1 MTKENNKMQVDIENL
16 FKQNVNDLSAIK
28 ELYRKLKDIE
38 NKISQIK
45 YIDNT
50 LANKLK
56 KEYEKLKKIILD
68 ENAQAK
74 LANEI
79 EIINSILVTKTSKE
93 ETKNVIETINSQM
106 INKANLNEVIKKG
119 QVTLNECDENML
131 AAIQNKEGETSFSLL
146 SIPRDKSVD
155 YTKTNFLQL
164 DTDINLFG
172 GVYLDGYELGKSSFP
187 LQLRTTSSR
196 KLIAVS
202 VKPNTNYTIIKDFV
216 EIEDGYYWFKVATDE
231 RDISTLFSSVPI
243 ELNGSVT
250 KTATSTLTNYFQITT
265 GKNDKTLL
273 VQVSTNQE
281 PFTQIVEGHY
291 SDFTTDKVYPII
303 PKKISI
309 YSKNEVDNL
318 IEEKTKKLYK
328 NIFSKA
334 GTECTIRMGK
344 AEYVF
349 KKITDSSINVNAWR
363 LYSGNLIDVNNDNA
377 IVGKMWSN
385 SDAEGAIQI
394 LGEEDFVSGY
404 HGDETFSSINIL
416 IDDSLIDLKSDYNN
430 LEFKNIKII
439 SESVVYH
446 CNTSNKSG
454 KIAFN
459 RVKTL
464 EFTDNT
470 VKINNRYICKD
481 NMLINRAALSLFN
494 CYKTYNG
501 TKFFTHYSTNDDLKL
516 YEVPN
521 TNEISLPYP
530 SPNMTEATFYTTI
543 GAIKFKILRGQN
555 NPNYKGSIA
564 NFDTQNRMKIYFD
577 YIASST
583 SGTQVNDGDILQ
595 SEFQF
600 TIE

>member
-1 MTKENNKMQVDIENL
+1 MTKLNTTLLKDLPIKQTSITDDDYVIVSSGGTKKLKIKDIT
-16 FKQNVNDLSAIK
+16 
-28 ELYRKLKDIE
+28 KDIE
-38 NKISQIK
+38 
-45 YIDNT
+45 
-50 LANKLK
+50 K
-56 KEYEKLKKIILD
+56 KAVDLEEKTIELSEQLD
-68 ENAQAK
+68 
-74 LANEI
+74 
-79 EIINSILVTKTSKE
+79 T
-93 ETKNVIETINSQM
+93 
-106 INKANLNEVIKKG
+106 KANLNEVIKKG
-119 QVTLNECDENML
+119 QVTLDECDENML
-131 AAIQNKEGETSFSLL
+131 SAIQNKEGETTFSLL

-172 GVYLDGYELGKSSFP
+172 GVYVDGYELGRSSSP
-187 LQLRTTSSR
+187 LQLRTTNSR

-216 EIEDGYYWFKVATDE
+216 EIEDGYYWFKVATDT
-231 RDISTLFSSVPI
+231 RDISTLFSSVPVD
-243 ELNGSVT
+243 LNGSVT
-250 KTATSTLTNYFQITT
+250 KTKTSSLANYFQITT
-265 GKNDKTLL
+265 GENDNTLL

-303 PKKISI
+303 PKEISI
-309 YSKNEVDNL
+309 YSRNEVDNL
-318 IEEKTKKLYK
+318 IKEKIEKINN
-328 NIFSKA
+328 NIFSKV
-334 GTECTIRMGK
+334 GTDCTIKMGK

-349 KKITDSSINVNAWR
+349 KRITDSSINVDAWR
-363 LYSGNLIDVNNDNA
+363 LYSGNLIDDNNI
-377 IVGKMWSN
+377 IVGQMWSN

-404 HGDETFSSINIL
+404 HGDEIFSNINIF
-416 IDDSLIDLKSDYNN
+416 IDGNLIDLGIDYNN
-430 LEFKNIKII
+430 REFENIKII
-439 SESVVYH
+439 SESTVYH
-446 CNTSNKSG
+446 CNTSDKAG
-454 KIAFN
+454 VIAFN

-521 TNEISLPYP
+521 TNEISLPSA
-530 SPNMTEATFYTTI
+530 SPNMTEATFYTTV
-543 GAIKFKILRGQN
+543 GAINFKVLRGQN

-564 NFDTQNRMKIYFD
+564 NFDSQNRMKIYFD
-577 YIASST
+577 YIASSS
-583 SGTQVNDGDILQ
+583 SGTQVNIGDILQ
-595 SEFQF
+595 TEFQF